1 VLQGF
6 CSDEFGN
13 RQSRKGAALISLLK
27 TGHEMDRLVKFKNAA
42 LECYG
47 LAIASTEQN
56 VIEVNQEQ
64 ASLFRADLQSL
75 ANQLGAA
82 TTPEDVRKIQDLFG
96 EDLREYRDRTHAQIR
111 QLRKDMEAALSALE
125 EFAGDTAAR
134 GDDHEKVLKQS
145 LQALDAATAN
155 DRLESIK
162 AAIRVASAGI
172 LLSFEQLRA
181 QNQLAVAQLKDEI
194 RVLHQKIQ
202 AGGRSAAPSFEARNR
217 QDVETRINEML
228 EQDTPFCLVLIVLKN
243 LKPLA
248 SRYSDAA
255 VEEALQELQVRLRG
269 ALGDVSLL
277 GRWSANQFAAI
288 LNVSSSRAMAISRD
302 AAQRLTEPYSCTHN
316 GISSSLVFQVA
327 AGVVDYQAGSD
338 VRKFQPKLASLSV
351 ALGGGP
357 V

>member
-1 VLQGF
+1 
-6 CSDEFGN
+6 
-13 RQSRKGAALISLLK
+13 
-27 TGHEMDRLVKFKNAA
+27 
-42 LECYG
+42 
-47 LAIASTEQN
+47 
-56 VIEVNQEQ
+56 
-64 ASLFRADLQSL
+64 
-75 ANQLGAA
+75 
-82 TTPEDVRKIQDLFG
+82 
-96 EDLREYRDRTHAQIR
+96 
-111 QLRKDMEAALSALE
+111 
-125 EFAGDTAAR
+125 
-134 GDDHEKVLKQS
+134 LKQS

-288 LNVSSSRAMAISRD
+288 LNVSSSRAMAISRE